1 MSLLPKIGKPCV
13 EVPCRPSRKIH
24 QQLRKVE
31 LRVDIV
37 AAAGASQAC
46 QDRSRPSAAWVAFA
60 SAEEFLSL
68 THRDNIACLILDV
81 GLPGIS
87 GLELQR
93 QLTATVSNHRTPVV
107 FMTARDDEATRQRAL
122 KGGAVDFLR
131 KPIRRETLL
140 NAVHLA
146 LQQNDGKTS
155 G

>member
-1 MSLLPKIGKPCV
+1 MEMHSVSRLISIVDDDPLVREGLISLM
-13 EVPCRPSRKIH
+13 RS
-24 QQLRKVE
+24 
-31 LRVDIV
+31 
-37 AAAGASQAC
+37 AGFATQ
-46 QDRSRPSAAWVAFA
+46 AFA

-68 THRDNIACLILDV
+68 AHRDDIACLILDV

-87 GLELQR
+87 GLELQS

-107 FMTARDDEATRQRAL
+107 FMTARDDEVTRQRAL

-131 KPIRRETLL
+131 KPVRREALL

-146 LQQNDGKTS
+146 LQQNDGKTR

>member
-1 MSLLPKIGKPCV
+1 MGMHSVSRLISIVDDDPLMREGLISLL
-13 EVPCRPSRKIH
+13 RS
-24 QQLRKVE
+24 
-31 LRVDIV
+31 
-37 AAAGASQAC
+37 AGFATQ
-46 QDRSRPSAAWVAFA
+46 AFA

-68 THRDNIACLILDV
+68 AHRDNIACLILDV

-87 GLELQR
+87 GLELQS

-131 KPIRRETLL
+131 KPIRRDALL

-146 LQQNDGKTS
+146 LQQNDGKTR

>member
-1 MSLLPKIGKPCV
+1 MHSVSRLISIVDDDPLMREGLMSLL
-13 EVPCRPSRKIH
+13 RS
-24 QQLRKVE
+24 
-31 LRVDIV
+31 
-37 AAAGASQAC
+37 AGFATQ
-46 QDRSRPSAAWVAFA
+46 AFA

-68 THRDNIACLILDV
+68 AHRDNIACLILDV

-87 GLELQR
+87 GLELQS

-131 KPIRRETLL
+131 KPVRRDALL

-146 LQQNDGKTS
+146 LQQNDGKTR

>member
-1 MSLLPKIGKPCV
+1 MHSVSRLISIVDDDALMREGLISLL
-13 EVPCRPSRKIH
+13 RS
-24 QQLRKVE
+24 
-31 LRVDIV
+31 
-37 AAAGASQAC
+37 AGFATQ
-46 QDRSRPSAAWVAFA
+46 AFA

-68 THRDNIACLILDV
+68 AHRDNIACLILDV

-87 GLELQR
+87 GLELQS

-131 KPIRRETLL
+131 KPVRRDALL

-146 LQQNDGKTS
+146 LQQNDGKTR

>member
-1 MSLLPKIGKPCV
+1 MHSVSRLISIVDDDPLMREGLISLL
-13 EVPCRPSRKIH
+13 RS
-24 QQLRKVE
+24 
-31 LRVDIV
+31 
-37 AAAGASQAC
+37 AGFATQ
-46 QDRSRPSAAWVAFA
+46 AFA

-68 THRDNIACLILDV
+68 AHRDNIACLILDV

-87 GLELQR
+87 GLELQS

-131 KPIRRETLL
+131 KPIRRDALL

-146 LQQNDGKTS
+146 LQQNDGKTR

>member
-1 MSLLPKIGKPCV
+1 MSRLI
-13 EVPCRPSRKIH
+13 SI
-24 QQLRKVE
+24 
-31 LRVDIV
+31 VDDEPLVRDGLISLMRS
-37 AAAGASQAC
+37 AGFATQ
-46 QDRSRPSAAWVAFA
+46 AFA

-68 THRDNIACLILDV
+68 AHRDDIACLILDV

-87 GLELQR
+87 GLELQS

-122 KGGAVDFLR
+122 KGGAVDFLH
-131 KPIRRETLL
+131 KPVRREALL
-140 NAVHLA
+140 NAVLLA

>member
-1 MSLLPKIGKPCV
+1 MGMHSASRLISIVDDDPLVREGLISLM
-13 EVPCRPSRKIH
+13 RS
-24 QQLRKVE
+24 
-31 LRVDIV
+31 
-37 AAAGASQAC
+37 AGFATQ
-46 QDRSRPSAAWVAFA
+46 AFA

-68 THRDNIACLILDV
+68 AHRDDTACLILDV

-87 GLELQR
+87 GLELQS

-131 KPIRRETLL
+131 KPVRREALL

-146 LQQNDGKTS
+146 LQQNDGKTI

>member
-1 MSLLPKIGKPCV
+1 MGMHSVSRLISIVDDDALMREGLISLL
-13 EVPCRPSRKIH
+13 RS
-24 QQLRKVE
+24 
-31 LRVDIV
+31 
-37 AAAGASQAC
+37 AGFATQ
-46 QDRSRPSAAWVAFA
+46 AFA

-68 THRDNIACLILDV
+68 AHRDNIACLILDV

-87 GLELQR
+87 GLELQS

-131 KPIRRETLL
+131 KPVRRDALL

-146 LQQNDGKTS
+146 LQQNDGKTR